1 MKYEKSVT
9 LKNGK
14 TCIIRSATGTDAAQ
28 VYDNFNQTHG
38 ETDYLLTYPDENS
51 MNIEQERQFLMQK
64 DESSDEIEICAV
76 IDGRIAGTAG
86 IESVGRKDKVKHRA
100 EFGISIEKEYWG
112 EGIGRALT
120 QACIECAGEAGYAQL
135 ELDVVSTNERAVSL
149 YKSVGFTEYGRNP
162 RGFCSRSSGFQELIL
177 MRLELKA
184 QTGRAAGEKTDGYY
198 QNKRTCGI

>member
-100 EFGISIEKEYWG
+100 EFGISIEKEFWG
-112 EGIGRALT
+112 LGIGRALT
-120 QACIECAGEAGYAQL
+120 EACLECAKSSGYRQIELEAVA
-135 ELDVVSTNERAVSL
+135 ENSRAIGRSL
-149 YKSVGFTEYGRNP
+149 Y
-162 RGFCSRSSGFQELIL
+162 
-177 MRLELKA
+177 
-184 QTGRAAGEKTDGYY
+184 
-198 QNKRTCGI
+198 